1 MYQSI
6 QSSELLRS
14 KHSRY
19 YLHLGLVPAS
29 LHGLCRDP
37 VDSSSRVLVHD
48 HVRDRA
54 HLLSLST
61 QWKQLLRSAELVDCS
76 RGYYHWQARS
86 FRALSVIGS
95 GEMSDCKEDGVV
107 DIDLERGWLQQLHAV
122 AFVDKDSCL
131 LQGLEPPGPRKFS
144 GVQGTGPRCR
154 IQHCWR
160 LRTVEVRTRPRRRTM
175 AKRRSPAQKANTI
188 RALKMAHDAR
198 HLQRISLAR
207 RLSEV
212 SGPCPALNDKS
223 DALAPSPGTD
233 ISPELDKTA
242 SAIAALRGELEKAY
256 AELADA
262 EAAAVQYRRHL
273 DAAVARAK
281 DAKVHTAAVKRKLK
295 ALKAT

>member
-1 MYQSI
+1 
-6 QSSELLRS
+6 
-14 KHSRY
+14 
-19 YLHLGLVPAS
+19 
-29 LHGLCRDP
+29 
-37 VDSSSRVLVHD
+37 
-48 HVRDRA
+48 
-54 HLLSLST
+54 
-61 QWKQLLRSAELVDCS
+61 
-76 RGYYHWQARS
+76 
-86 FRALSVIGS
+86 
-95 GEMSDCKEDGVV
+95 
-107 DIDLERGWLQQLHAV
+107 
-122 AFVDKDSCL
+122 
-131 LQGLEPPGPRKFS
+131 
-144 GVQGTGPRCR
+144 
-154 IQHCWR
+154 
-160 LRTVEVRTRPRRRTM
+160 
-175 AKRRSPAQKANTI
+175 
-188 RALKMAHDAR
+188 MAHDAR